1 MFEWLIVS
9 PFQFVIFSFV
19 KKKCMMLEIVDK
31 NVFKITA
38 LSNNVCLF
46 AGFKTIIL
54 RSVYSV
60 RFVK

>member
-19 KKKCMMLEIVDK
+19 KKKCMMVEIVDK

-38 LSNNVCLF
+38 LPNNVCLF

>member
-19 KKKCMMLEIVDK
+19 KKKCMMVEIVDK

-38 LSNNVCLF
+38 LTNVCLF